1 MAAPIEALETLMA
14 WLERDD
20 DEASVM
26 FFDELQAFFC
36 RSTDLP
42 PELMRQRLAEL
53 LRHMA
58 HALDQV
64 I

>member
-1 MAAPIEALETLMA
+1 MAAPIDALEELMA

-20 DEASVM
+20 SDEAVM
-26 FFDELQAFFC
+26 FCDELRALC
-36 RSTDLP
+36 RRGDLQP
-42 PELMRQRLAEL
+42 AQMRLRLVEL
-53 LRHMA
+53 LRHMM